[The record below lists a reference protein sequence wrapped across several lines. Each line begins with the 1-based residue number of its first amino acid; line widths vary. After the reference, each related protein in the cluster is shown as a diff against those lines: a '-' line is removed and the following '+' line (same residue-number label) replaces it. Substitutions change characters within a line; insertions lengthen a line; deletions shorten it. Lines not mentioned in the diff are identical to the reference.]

1 MARRR
6 GFLAEIQHQAR
17 ATEQRQRAAEREQQ
31 SAAKRAERELRK
43 AEIALAAL
51 VRANEADKKRL
62 KREAAAAH
70 VAAKQAEVDALNS
83 DLKGQLDELEGLLIA
98 TLDRDDFVDLETL
111 RVAISHPPFEHDHL
125 RIPTAQPE
133 PIPDPVP
140 PTRSLVPAP
149 KGIFGRKR
157 KLAEAKAAVEAK
169 YAADYA
175 LWQSAVA
182 EAEHL
187 RSKLAQE
194 HAAAEEA
201 RQLQLELETSKYE
214 AECESR
220 EREAIEQ
227 NHALDELITGLSYGV
242 IEAVEDYIGI
252 VLANSVYPEGFPVTH
267 SASFQP
273 SSAELQLKVIIPGP
287 EHMPTTRVYKYVKAR
302 DEITATPMSQREIR
316 ERYASIVHSVAL
328 RSLHEIFEADRR
340 GLIRAMSLEL
350 GTETLSPAT
359 GRETYVP
366 FVSVATEREPF
377 ELIDLS
383 AVVPA
388 ATLVH
393 LGAVVSKNPYELS
406 PASGSGVRRVN
417 AP

>member
-1 MARRR
+1 MARKR
-6 GFLAEIQHQAR
+6 GFFAELQHQAR
-17 ATEQRQRAAEREQQ
+17 AAEKRQRAAEREQQ
-31 SAAKRAERELRK
+31 AAARRAELELRRAK
-43 AEIALAAL
+43 AAMAAL
-51 VRANEADKKRL
+51 ERAQEADRKRL
-62 KREAAAAH
+62 TREAAAAH
-70 VAAKQAEVDALNS
+70 VAAKQAEVDSLNAK
-83 DLKGQLDELEGLLIA
+83 LAGQLGELEGLLIA
-98 TLDRDDFVDLETL
+98 TLDRDDYVDLETL
-111 RVAISHPPFEHDHL
+111 RVVISHPPFEHDHL

-133 PIPDPVP
+133 LIPDPVP
-140 PTRSLVPAP
+140 PTRSPVPTP

-157 KLAEAKAAVEAK
+157 KLAEAKAFVDAK
-169 YAADYA
+169 YSADYA

-182 EAEHL
+182 EVENR
-187 RSKLAQE
+187 RSRLAQE

-201 RQLQLELETSKYE
+201 RQLQLELETAKYE
-214 AECESR
+214 AACEAR
-220 EREAIEQ
+220 EQQAVEQ
-227 NHALDELITGLSYGV
+227 NLALDELITGLSYGV
-242 IEAVEDYIGI
+242 IEAVEDYISI

-267 SASFQP
+267 TASFQP
-273 SSAELQLKVIIPGP
+273 SSAELQLKVVIPGP
-287 EHMPTTRVYKYVKAR
+287 EHMPTTRAYRYVKAK
-302 DEITATPMSQREIR
+302 DEITATPMSQKEAR

-340 GLIRAMSLEL
+340 GLIRAISLEL

-388 ATLVH
+388 ATLEH
-393 LGAVVSKNPYELS
+393 LGAVVSKNPYELN